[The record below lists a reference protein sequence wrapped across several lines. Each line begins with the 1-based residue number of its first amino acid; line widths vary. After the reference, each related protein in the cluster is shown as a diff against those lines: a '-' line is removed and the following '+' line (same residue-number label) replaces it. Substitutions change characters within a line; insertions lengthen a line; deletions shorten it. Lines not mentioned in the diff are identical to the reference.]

1 MSSPDPA
8 LLSVNT
14 ATVRA
19 QWPLPDIIGGLAR
32 HGIRGIAPWRDQVA
46 RTGLAQSARL
56 IRGAGL
62 TVSGYIRGGLFPA
75 TTTQGLRAAV
85 DDNRRAIDEAVE
97 VGARCLVLIAG
108 GLPKDANGRP
118 ASKDLIG
125 AHAMVRDGIA
135 QLLEHARAAR
145 MPLAIEPLHPMYA
158 ADRGCVNSLRHALDL
173 CEALAPN
180 DTDLLGVA
188 VDVYHV
194 WWDPELESQIS
205 RAGRARRLFAYHLC
219 DWLVPTTD
227 MLNDRGM
234 MGDGVI
240 DLPRIRG
247 WMEDAG
253 YRGQHEVEIFSD
265 RWWAA
270 DPDDVLRTLRSRYDT
285 AT

>member
-1 MSSPDPA
+1 MSVPDPA
-8 LLSVNT
+8 LLSLNT
-14 ATVRA
+14 ATVRE
-19 QWPLPDIIGGLAR
+19 QWTLPLIVEGCVR

-158 ADRGCVNSLRHALDL
+158 GDRSAINRMKEAREI
-173 CEALAPN
+173 CEQLKSPW
-180 DTDLLGVA
+180 LG
-188 VDVYHV
+188 
-194 WWDPELESQIS
+194 I
-205 RAGRARRLFAYHLC
+205 
-219 DWLVPTTD
+219 
-227 MLNDRGM
+227 
-234 MGDGVI
+234 
-240 DLPRIRG
+240 
-247 WMEDAG
+247 
-253 YRGQHEVEIFSD
+253 
-265 RWWAA
+265 AA
-270 DPDDVLRTLRSRYDT
+270 DVRRAP
-285 AT
+285 